1 MVIISE
7 KSVNNWGIDLANLE
21 VVSIF
26 NALWSTA
33 EEMHLF
39 NVINNCI

>member
-7 KSVNNWGIDLANLE
+7 KSVNNWEIDLGNME

-39 NVINNCI
+39 NVV

>member
-7 KSVNNWGIDLANLE
+7 KSVNNWEIDLGDME
-21 VVSIF
+21 VVPIF

-33 EEMHLF
+33 EEMHLY
-39 NVINNCI
+39 NVV